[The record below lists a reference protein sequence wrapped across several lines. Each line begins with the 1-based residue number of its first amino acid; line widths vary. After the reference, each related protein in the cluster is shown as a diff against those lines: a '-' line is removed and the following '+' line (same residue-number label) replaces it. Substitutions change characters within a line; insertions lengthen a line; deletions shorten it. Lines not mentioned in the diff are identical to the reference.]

1 MRLLGSG
8 MRLELRQTLVGEWR
22 TDLHSMLLPLE
33 LHEEDKTGAWR
44 GQCQLGS
51 LRAELLEAPLTMDWV
66 PFYVLPL
73 VFSTGW
79 SIPGHSGVR
88 VSSKNSS

>member
-1 MRLLGSG
+1 MENRFAF
-8 MRLELRQTLVGEWR
+8 T
-22 TDLHSMLLPLE
+22 LLPLE
-33 LHEEDKTGAWR
+33 LQGEDKTRAWR
-44 GQCQLGS
+44 GQFQLGS

-66 PFYVLPL
+66 PFYFLPL

-79 SIPGHSGVR
+79 SIPGHSGVP